1 MSGAAV
7 KLCLVVAMAAN
18 RVIGR
23 DNALP
28 WRLPEDL
35 RHFKALTLG
44 KPVIMG
50 RRTFESIGRA
60 LPGRSN
66 IVLSTVSG
74 FAPSAD
80 VIVTRDLPTAL
91 GLAREIAT
99 RDGVGECMVIGGA
112 EIYRQCLRFA
122 DRIYLTQIELEIA
135 GDTWFPEIDPRQWRE
150 SERVPGQSAAEPG
163 LRFCFVTLE
172 RLPAVAGRA
181 I

>member
-7 KLCLVVAMAAN
+7 KLCLVVAMAGN

-66 IVLSTVSG
+66 IVLSTAPG
-74 FAPSAD
+74 FAPPAD
-80 VIVTRDLPTAL
+80 VIVTSDLSTAL
-91 GLAREIAT
+91 GLAREIAN

-112 EIYRQCLRFA
+112 EIYRQCLPFA
-122 DRIYLTQIELEIA
+122 DRIYLTQIELEIV
-135 GDTWFPEIDPRQWRE
+135 GDTWFPEIDPWQWRE
-150 SERVPGQSAAEPG
+150 SERVSGQSAADPG
-163 LRFCFVTLE
+163 LRFCYVTLE
-172 RLPAVAGRA
+172 RLPAVAE
-181 I
+181 

>member
-1 MSGAAV
+1 M
-7 KLCLVVAMAAN
+7 
-18 RVIGR
+18 
-23 DNALP
+23 
-28 WRLPEDL
+28 
-35 RHFKALTLG
+35 
-44 KPVIMG
+44 
-50 RRTFESIGRA
+50 
-60 LPGRSN
+60 PGRSN

>member
-99 RDGVGECMVIGGA
+99 RDGVGECMVSCG
-112 EIYRQCLRFA
+112 FA
-122 DRIYLTQIELEIA
+122 L
-135 GDTWFPEIDPRQWRE
+135 
-150 SERVPGQSAAEPG
+150 
-163 LRFCFVTLE
+163 
-172 RLPAVAGRA
+172 
-181 I
+181 